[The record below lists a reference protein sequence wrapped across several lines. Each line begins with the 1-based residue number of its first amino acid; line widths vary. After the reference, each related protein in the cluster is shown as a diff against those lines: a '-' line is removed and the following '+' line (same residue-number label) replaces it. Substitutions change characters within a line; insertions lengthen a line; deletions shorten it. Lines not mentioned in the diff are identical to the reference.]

1 MFNRRSPSAL
11 LSVASLLSG
20 VFRTYRAEAKRPLS
34 DHRKRRL
41 ALDERRAFDLQQ
53 RDLAAE
59 KRKNKDRYGVL
70 RIRDHGGVPEK
81 LRKMLGGKSMRRI
94 LKAERRAAR
103 NSPDALVVEGKLGF
117 SAPMQRLQRGVDF
130 ALVPAGHGGP
140 TLVLNDRVTEFRVA
154 CDEASL
160 DDTFALNC

>member
-11 LSVASLLSG
+11 LSVASLLSS
-20 VFRTYRAEAKRPLS
+20 VFRTYRAEAKRPFS
-34 DHRKRRL
+34 DHRKRHL
-41 ALDERRAFDLQQ
+41 AVDERRAFELQQ

-103 NSPDALVVEGKLGF
+103 NNPDALAVDGRLGF
-117 SAPMQRLQRGVDF
+117 SAPMRQLQRGVDF
-130 ALVPAGHGGP
+130 ALVPASHGGP
-140 TLVLNDRVTEFRVA
+140 TLVLNSRVTEFSVSYDSSAA
-154 CDEASL
+154 C
-160 DDTFALNC
+160 DTFALNI